1 MMTDVKMSDDGRSS
15 GTPPHNPVLLRETVE
30 ALVVRPDATL
40 VDGTLGAGGHAAALL
55 KALGPEG
62 RLFGIDRDPDALTL
76 AGERLAPFGE
86 AFTPLYGRH
95 EDLTTLLRKAGVFA
109 CDGFLFDLGVS
120 SMQLDQ
126 AERGFSFRQDAY
138 LDMRMDP
145 TRGESAADW
154 LAGIEEKE
162 LRRAIYHWGEEKMS
176 GAIARAIVRER
187 EKRPLTR
194 TVQLAELIERVAGPA
209 ARRYRI
215 HPATRTFQAIRIAVN
230 QEIEGLTGLVNDAV
244 SMLRRGGR
252 LAVISYHS
260 LEDRAIKHAIRALAH
275 RCTCPPK
282 LPVCGCGR
290 ENHVRL
296 VTTRPV
302 RPADAEIDRN
312 PRARSARLRIAERL

>member
-1 MMTDVKMSDDGRSS
+1 MMTDAKTSDGGRSS
-15 GTPPHNPVLLRETVE
+15 GTPPHSPVLLRETVD
-30 ALVVRPDATL
+30 ALTQRPDVTL

-55 KALGPEG
+55 AAMGPEG

-76 AGERLAPFGE
+76 AGERLAEYGE

-95 EDLTTLLRKAGVFA
+95 EDLTTLLRKAGLFA

-126 AERGFSFRQDAY
+126 ADRGFSFRQDAY

-154 LAGIEEKE
+154 IARVDEVD
-162 LRRAIYHWGEEKMS
+162 LRRAIYRWGEEKMS

-230 QEIEGLTGLVNDAV
+230 QEIEGLTALVNDAV

-252 LAVISYHS
+252 IAVISYHS
-260 LEDRAIKHAIRALAH
+260 LEDRAIKLAIRALAN

-290 ENHVRL
+290 ENLVRL
-296 VTTRPV
+296 VTTRPL
-302 RPADAEIDRN
+302 RPSDTEIDRN